1 MTTQE
6 IYIPVDSQKLADEL
20 KETCIK
26 YSLPIWDNETA
37 FSYYNNS
44 DNYFEFNKER
54 EFYCIVIGC
63 HENKT
68 QITKEQFIELL
79 DNIKK

>member
-1 MTTQE
+1 
-6 IYIPVDSQKLADEL
+6 
-20 KETCIK
+20 
-26 YSLPIWDNETA
+26 LPIWDNETA

-79 DNIKK
+79 DNINN